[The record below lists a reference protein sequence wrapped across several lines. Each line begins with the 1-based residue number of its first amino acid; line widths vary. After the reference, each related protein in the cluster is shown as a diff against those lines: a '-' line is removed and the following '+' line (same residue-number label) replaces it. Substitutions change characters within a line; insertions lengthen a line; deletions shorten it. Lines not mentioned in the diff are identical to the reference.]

1 MPNPPTPTKET
12 APGLYRYLVLLIGF
26 VTLAGAS
33 GVSSSF
39 SVFYSTLLKDFDW
52 SHASAASVYS
62 VNMLVLAASAP
73 LMGWLLDRF
82 GPRWLFAAAAALVG
96 LAWMACSTLRSLGQF
111 VLFYGGLSAVGQT
124 ALSLAMVVVSRW
136 FQQTHRGRAIGLA
149 DVGTGFGHVVF
160 VPGAAWL
167 IATLGWRMAFVVVG
181 AAVLAVIV
189 PLNLLHR
196 PTPTTGAPGL
206 SASTIRGALRTRA
219 LWMLCVAHLCMTI
232 TTTMVNVHLVEFLVG
247 TGTLH
252 ILAASTVFSALSLV
266 SLGGRTFFGWLA
278 DRLKG
283 EGAFTAAMSCTMTG
297 FVMLLLLGALATRW
311 PLYAFIISYGF
322 AQGAGGIAI
331 AAKTVEVFH
340 GPRLGTIFMVVT
352 LSGNLGAAFGAWV
365 GGRLFDLTGSYALT
379 FFTAI
384 ASGMLAIG
392 CMWAGR
398 KGQPQHSP

>member
-1 MPNPPTPTKET
+1 MKET

-26 VTLAGAS
+26 ITLAGAS

-39 SVFYSTLLKDFDW
+39 SVFYSTLLKEFDW
-52 SHASAASVYS
+52 SHAGEASVCS

-96 LAWMACSTLRSLGQF
+96 LAWMACSTLHSLGQF

-167 IATLGWRMAFVVVG
+167 IATLGWRMAFVVAG

-196 PTPTTGAPGL
+196 PTPTTGTPSL
-206 SASTIRGALRTRA
+206 NASTIQGALRTRV

-365 GGRLFDLTGSYALT
+365 GGRLFDLTGSYALA